1 MEAYNHLE
9 CEYIYRAA
17 VKEIGERSDMDPGS
31 PDRTCGQMLEAL
43 TEVVGEAMPLAP
55 EDLLR
60 EYGSDCLRLYLLF
73 MGPGSE
79 YGPEEAWDEDTMAG
93 LFRYLG
99 RVWRKWSLVA
109 QPKEENVDK
118 YVDGNGATVCSAEDL
133 FTASCRQIID
143 QTRQG
148 RYHAGLTMLMALLKR
163 KDMAGEMVGRQ
174 TYLRVLLPYAPC
186 ISTALLLQEG
196 GSGLRELLVES
207 YGGPAVLED
216 AAVWIEIPVQYNGRL
231 YTHIRIR
238 ENAGEEEAAAAAVR
252 TLTEG
257 GRDSAGAMSG
267 GGNPAVKRGQAV
279 SPGAEI
285 EGFTLFKKGQGIYGV
300 GRKWYRIYY
309 ILGRIIN
316 ICDK

>member
-1 MEAYNHLE
+1 MN
-9 CEYIYRAA
+9 I
-17 VKEIGERSDMDPGS
+17 DPDTS
-31 PDRTCGQMLEAL
+31 SRTCGQVLEAL
-43 TEVVGEAMPLAP
+43 TEAVGEAIPLAP
-55 EDLLR
+55 EDLRR

-73 MGPGSE
+73 MGPGRE

-163 KDMAGEMVGRQ
+163 KDPAGEMVGRQ
-174 TYLRVLLPYAPC
+174 TYLRLLLPYAPC
-186 ISTALLLQEG
+186 ISTALLLQEN
-196 GSGLRELLVES
+196 GSGLRELLEEP
-207 YGGPAVLED
+207 YGGPSVSED
-216 AAVWIEIPVQYNGRL
+216 AAVRIEIPMQYNGRL
-231 YTHIRIR
+231 YTHIRIP

-309 ILGRIIN
+309 IPGRIIN

>member
-9 CEYIYRAA
+9 CEYIYRTA
-17 VKEIGERSDMDPGS
+17 VKETGGGLNIDPDTS
-31 PDRTCGQMLEAL
+31 SRTCGQALEAL
-43 TEVVGEAMPLAP
+43 TEAVGEAMPLAP
-55 EDLLR
+55 EDLRR

-73 MGPGSE
+73 MGPGRE

-163 KDMAGEMVGRQ
+163 KDPAGEMVGRQ
-174 TYLRVLLPYAPC
+174 TYLRLLLPYAPC
-186 ISTALLLQEG
+186 ISTALLLQD
-196 GSGLRELLVES
+196 SDCGLRELLEEP
-207 YGGPAVLED
+207 YGGPVVSED
-216 AAVWIEIPVQYNGRL
+216 AAVWIEIPMQYNGRL
-231 YTHIRIR
+231 YTHIRTR